1 MFSMKELNV
10 FLDYCQS
17 RMSIIK
23 PIRREIE
30 KPTEGGTLYQTIY
43 FIKMTTFSSRIETFS
58 LARAIARTYWLYEVQ
73 KLYYNL
79 NFLNN
84 LQKFILRKLPSLWKF

>member
-23 PIRREIE
+23 SIRRGIE
-30 KPTEGGTLYQTIY
+30 KPMEGGTLYQTMY
-43 FIKMTTFSSRIETFS
+43 FIKMTHFLQVIEIFN
-58 LARAIARTYWLYEVQ
+58 LAKAIARTY
-73 KLYYNL
+73 
-79 NFLNN
+79 
-84 LQKFILRKLPSLWKF
+84 